1 MVLVG
6 SIAEIGDFGLRFRR
20 DLFGRGTGMGQM
32 KSAYLAIAGLILAIA
47 PAGAAEPFSINDALK
62 QAIQTNPGVG
72 EASANRRATQS
83 ELGQTQSTLLPQVRI
98 EASYG
103 PEKFDQSRGFISP
116 SLQVPT
122 AGAGPWRNGSQE
134 SVVVRQLLFDG
145 FASIHD
151 VWRQTARVNAAASRV
166 KERTELIALDA
177 AEAYVD
183 VVRYLR
189 LVGLAQQNV
198 ANHEKIFSNVNS
210 RFSGG
215 RAGEGDLEQSRER
228 VENSRAALAEFQRS
242 LEDARAKY
250 RKLVGLEPIN
260 LRFPGPLRGMPG
272 SRDEALAVTLRFNST
287 IAAAQSDADAAK
299 HAFRVTDGSFVPKFY
314 LEGRATHY
322 DNSFPYVTNPGLP
335 SVTHEDYSGK
345 VVMSWDIFR
354 GGQDVWNRSEK
365 AERFT
370 EATMRHARLQRDAY
384 ESIDKAWNARTVTA
398 TRISALT
405 RQLEADRKTIAA
417 FQKEYELG
425 QRSLIDLLNAQNQF
439 FNASVSLTS
448 ARAVITFADYQLL
461 AAMGTLIEY
470 LKAPPPVDTAPVDLL
485 SFGLPAYSLPTL
497 RVNLP
502 QTGSEPLR
510 VPVPEPVVAASA
522 RPVGAYASME
532 PQPTDGFKDRWP
544 QSSHASNVPGASEW
558 LAQQKAGTPDTP
570 TVIYGNAPA
579 VEANSYAATSPQK
592 PHWLLSAFSPIEK

>member
-1 MVLVG
+1 
-6 SIAEIGDFGLRFRR
+6 
-20 DLFGRGTGMGQM
+20 M
-32 KSAYLAIAGLILAIA
+32 KPVYFAIAGLLLAVH
-47 PAGAAEPFSINDALK
+47 PAKAEVFSINDALL
-62 QAIQTNPGVG
+62 QAMLTNPGVG
-72 EASANRRATQS
+72 EASANRRATES
-83 ELGQTQSTLLPQVRI
+83 ELRQTQSTLLPQVRI
-98 EASYG
+98 DASYG
-103 PEKFDQSRGFISP
+103 PEKFDQNYNGTPPIVGLTP
-116 SLQVPT
+116 GVT
-122 AGAGPWRNGSQE
+122 GAGPWRNGSQE

-183 VVRYLR
+183 VVRYMR
-189 LVGLAQQNV
+189 LVGLAEQNV
-198 ANHEKIFSNVNS
+198 GNHEKIFSNVNS

-228 VENSRAALAEFQRS
+228 VENAKAALAEFRRS
-242 LEDARAKY
+242 LDDSRAKY
-250 RKLVGLEPIN
+250 RKVVGLEPIN
-260 LRFPGPLRGMPG
+260 VRFPGPLRGMPG
-272 SRDEALAVTLRFNST
+272 SRDESLAVALRFNPT

-322 DNSFPYVTNPGLP
+322 DNSFPYVAATGLP

-384 ESIDKAWNARTVTA
+384 ESIDKAWNGRTITL
-398 TRISALT
+398 TRVAALT

-425 QRSLIDLLNAQNQF
+425 QRSLIDLLNAQNQY
-439 FNASVSLTS
+439 FNAAVSLTS
-448 ARAVITFADYQLL
+448 ARSVVVFADYQLL
-461 AAMGTLIEY
+461 AAMGTLMEY
-470 LKAPPPVDTAPVDLL
+470 LKAPPPVDAAPVDLL
-485 SFGLPAYSLPTL
+485 SFGLPAYRLPTL

-510 VPVPEPVVAASA
+510 VPVPAGEVSASA
-522 RPVGAYASME
+522 RPVSALAELE
-532 PQPTDGFKDRWP
+532 PEQGLGFSDRWP
-544 QSSHASNVPGASEW
+544 RYSFAATMTGVTEW
-558 LAQQKAGTPDTP
+558 FAQQRSTANDQPVVLYSDTR
-570 TVIYGNAPA
+570 AM
-579 VEANSYAATSPQK
+579 SYAAANQGK
-592 PHWLLSAFSPIEK
+592 PYWLLTAFPQDQK

>member
-1 MVLVG
+1 
-6 SIAEIGDFGLRFRR
+6 
-20 DLFGRGTGMGQM
+20 M
-32 KSAYLAIAGLILAIA
+32 KPAYLAIAVLSLAA
-47 PAGAAEPFSINDALK
+47 GPAAAEVFSINDALR
-62 QAIQTNPGVG
+62 QAMQTNPGVG
-72 EASANRRATQS
+72 EASANRRATES
-83 ELGQTQSTLLPQVRI
+83 ELRQTQSTLLPQVRI
-98 EASYG
+98 DASYG
-103 PEKFDQSRGFISP
+103 PEKFDQSPGVISS

-122 AGAGPWRNGSQE
+122 AGSGPWRNGSQE

-166 KERTELIALDA
+166 KERTELLALDA

-183 VVRYLR
+183 VARYMR
-189 LVGLAQQNV
+189 LVSLAQQNV
-198 ANHEKIFSNVNS
+198 VNHEKIFSNVNS

-228 VENSRAALAEFQRS
+228 VENARAALAEFQRS
-242 LEDARAKY
+242 LDDARAKY
-250 RKLVGLEPIN
+250 RKVVGLEPIN

-287 IAAAQSDADAAK
+287 IAAAQSDVDAAK

-322 DNSFPYVTNPGLP
+322 DNAFPYVTSPGNP

-354 GGQDVWNRSEK
+354 GGQDAWNRSEK

-384 ESIDKAWNARTVTA
+384 ESIDKAWNGRTITA
-398 TRISALT
+398 TRIAALT
-405 RQLEADRKTIAA
+405 RQLEADRKSIAA

-425 QRSLIDLLNAQNQF
+425 QRSLIDLLNAQNQY
-439 FNASVSLTS
+439 FNAAVSLTS
-448 ARAVITFADYQLL
+448 ARGVIVFADYQLL

-470 LKAPPPVDTAPVDLL
+470 LKAPPPVDAAPVDLL
-485 SFGLPAYSLPTL
+485 SFGLPAYGLPTF

-502 QTGSEPLR
+502 QTGSEPLHVSDR
-510 VPVPEPVVAASA
+510 A
-522 RPVGAYASME
+522 RPAAAYASIDPKVTQGA
-532 PQPTDGFKDRWP
+532 PQVAQGADGFKDRWP
-544 QSSHASNVPGASEW
+544 QSSQPSNVPGASEW
-558 LAQQKAGTPDTP
+558 IAQQKGGGADTP
-570 TVIYGNAPA
+570 TVIYGNPA
-579 VEANSYAATSPQK
+579 GAEANSYAATQK
-592 PHWLLSAFSPIEK
+592 PHWLLSAFPPVQK